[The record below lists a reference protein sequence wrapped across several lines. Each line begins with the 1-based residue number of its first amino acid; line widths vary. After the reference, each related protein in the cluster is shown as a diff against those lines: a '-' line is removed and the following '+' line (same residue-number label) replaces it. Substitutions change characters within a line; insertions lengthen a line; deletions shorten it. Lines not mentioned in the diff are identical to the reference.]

1 MSQKRGENVF
11 FQAKNPYNP
20 YNLKK
25 NPYNPY
31 NPYNFRAKK
40 NKIRTIRTIRTFW
53 PPCILL
59 ALGFTELFDL
69 IQRDGI

>member
-1 MSQKRGENVF
+1 MSQKKGGNVF

-25 NPYNPY
+25 NPHNPY

-40 NKIRTIRTIRTFW
+40 NKIRTILTFW
-53 PPCILL
+53 PPCKMFEI
-59 ALGFTELFDL
+59 
-69 IQRDGI
+69 